1 MNRVVQK
8 EIHSC
13 SALSPVLMVH
23 TVPVDPLVGKSL
35 YVKVRSALGSPVG
48 CGAGFSWV
56 YRLAQSSS
64 VKERGITSWRFTV
77 AVVVHAF
84 FTINLQPD
92 FVTNMEWWERSGRVF
107 TVVVLF
113 IALLRFFCNHLS

>member
-48 CGAGFSWV
+48 CGAGFSLGV
-56 YRLAQSSS
+56 SPCSVSS

-77 AVVVHAF
+77 AVVVHTF
-84 FTINLQPD
+84 PPSIFSLTLSP
-92 FVTNMEWWERSGRVF
+92 TWSGGRGLVEY
-107 TVVVLF
+107 
-113 IALLRFFCNHLS
+113 LRL